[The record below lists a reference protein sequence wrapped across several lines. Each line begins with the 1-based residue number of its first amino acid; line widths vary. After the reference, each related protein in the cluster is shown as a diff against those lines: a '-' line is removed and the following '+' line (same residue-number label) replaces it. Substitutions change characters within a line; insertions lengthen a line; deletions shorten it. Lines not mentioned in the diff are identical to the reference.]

1 MPIIEISSR
10 ESTHERIAL
19 VTGANRGIGQEIARQ
34 LAAAGVHVLSAA
46 RQPSAAEVLLDVTRK
61 EHIDA
66 LAERLKDG
74 LDILVNNAGAS
85 FDGFNADVAKRT
97 LDVNFFGPM
106 NLTDALLPH
115 LRLSAK
121 IVMVSSGMGELSH
134 VGPRLRER
142 FDSPTLDRLALVDL
156 MHSFP
161 RDVAAGVHEKNGWPS
176 NAYSVS
182 KVGLNALTR
191 VLARELANDSRDIL
205 VNAACPGWVR
215 TRMGGQSAP
224 RSPEQGAR
232 TPVWLAQLPKNGPS
246 GAFFRDEKAIAW

>member
-1 MPIIEISSR
+1 
-10 ESTHERIAL
+10 
-19 VTGANRGIGQEIARQ
+19 GAGD
-34 LAAAGVHVLSAA
+34 VV
-46 RQPSAAEVLLDVTRK
+46 LDVTRR

-66 LAERLKDG
+66 LAERLRNG

-106 NLTDALLPH
+106 NVTDALLPC
-115 LRLSAK
+115 LRVGAS

-134 VGPRLRER
+134 VGPQLRER
-142 FDSPTLDRLALVDL
+142 FDSSTLDRATLVEL
-156 MHSFP
+156 MRSFV
-161 RDVAAGVHEKNGWPS
+161 RDVASGVHEKHGWPS

-191 VLARELANDSRDIL
+191 VLVRELADDSRSIR

-215 TRMGGQSAP
+215 TRMGGASAP
-224 RSPEQGAR
+224 RTPEQGAR
-232 TPVWLAQLPKNGPS
+232 TPVWLALLPKDGPS
-246 GAFFRDEKAIAW
+246 GGFFRNERAIPW